1 MTKVLVMW
9 SNFLCQALSFN
20 DKLLQICKVEQFVIG
35 SHCKIAPH
43 CPASFVNFT
52 GRGKAGFLRG
62 WTGQSVFPRVFLA
75 YGRADERT
83 KVFQEVLADLK
94 SI

>member
-1 MTKVLVMW
+1 MTKLLVMW

-35 SHCKIAPH
+35 SHYKIGPH

-62 WTGQSVFPRVFLA
+62 GAVCFSA
-75 YGRADERT
+75 GRPSL
-83 KVFQEVLADLK
+83 V
-94 SI
+94 SIGKNPEGGAV